1 MQRTK
6 EALEREFVCP
16 KCRQHG
22 AIVSCVQMGRSVAH
36 VLPLPSN
43 RYWAA
48 SCGLCGYTELY
59 SLAVAEKCAEAEKD
73 LQGAAKLAEKTE

>member
-1 MQRTK
+1 
-6 EALEREFVCP
+6 
-16 KCRQHG
+16 
-22 AIVSCVQMGRSVAH
+22 
-36 VLPLPSN
+36 LPLPSN